1 MFLVPDV
8 IWEHYSNEFFYTQ
21 KKTQLAFREYL
32 AVQIKNAIGTIP
44 PGGVWGGGAPPTC
57 RPPSFLVVAA
67 AAAEQ
72 KSCFDLAEN
81 YGASSL
87 WIGDQR

>member
-32 AVQIKNAIGTIP
+32 AVQIKNAIGTIL
-44 PGGVWGGGAPPTC
+44 PGGVWGGGNPPNVST
-57 RPPSFLVVAA
+57 PFLPGRGGGGGGGGG
-67 AAAEQ
+67 
-72 KSCFDLAEN
+72 
-81 YGASSL
+81 GAKKL
-87 WIGDQR
+87 LRFG